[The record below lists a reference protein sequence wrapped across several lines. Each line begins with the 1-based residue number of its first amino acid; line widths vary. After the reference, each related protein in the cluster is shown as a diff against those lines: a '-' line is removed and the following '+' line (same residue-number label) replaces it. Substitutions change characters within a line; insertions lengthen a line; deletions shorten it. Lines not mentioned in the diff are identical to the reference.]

1 MSSEYKAAR
10 HRSPAHPALTLRV
23 AIEKAQALWNQDGLV
38 WVPAQVA
45 VEHMG
50 YAHTNGNGGRALAAL
65 SYFGLVERDG
75 KSDDRRVRLTP
86 LGQAIVMD
94 DRPDSPE
101 REQAIRRAALSP
113 KLYAAIWEN
122 LGEGSQLPSDANLEF
137 ALKSTYRVNKDTV
150 GKFVRDFRATLE
162 FAGLIGDAATATPDD
177 MANDPDDGP
186 AAVTVERETASPC
199 CGRRPRCRTPTSAS
213 YSSSSPCASPHWSRA
228 RRTITPGRVTPTA
241 RRRARPILTACRNP
255 QGSAAARTVGRY
267 RAGRECDAART
278 LAPTWVG
285 HRPSRPIARGRYE
298 APWHAA
304 TRGLAL
310 DAASRQR
317 PRAATPAGVVR

>member
-186 AAVTVERETASPC
+186 AAVTVERETASPAGPRA
-199 CGRRPRCRTPTSAS
+199 GRNDVATDVGAAPGTVELTIPLIGGGVALLRTPAPLSHANFSFLQQFIAMCEPSLVEGTSDD
-213 YSSSSPCASPHWSRA
+213 HSRA
-228 RRTITPGRVTPTA
+228 RDSDSAETGTADPDRV
-241 RRRARPILTACRNP
+241 
-255 QGSAAARTVGRY
+255 
-267 RAGRECDAART
+267 
-278 LAPTWVG
+278 
-285 HRPSRPIARGRYE
+285 
-298 APWHAA
+298 
-304 TRGLAL
+304 
-310 DAASRQR
+310 
-317 PRAATPAGVVR
+317 